1 MNRERWYAKD
11 LEDVEQTLDSNLE
24 TGLAKNEAEKRLE
37 KYGKN
42 DLKEKKKEGLLK
54 KFINQFKDFMVII
67 LIIAAAISG
76 VLGEVT
82 DTIIIFII
90 VFLNAILGLVQ
101 ENKAEKSLEAL
112 KSMST
117 PNSKVLRDGSIMEV
131 KSYNIVPGDIVLLE
145 AGDYV
150 PADGRIIEKASLQVE
165 ESALTGESLP
175 VNKTVDTL
183 ADKKIVIGDRK
194 NMVFSGSV
202 VTHGRGKFIVTS
214 TGMNTEIGKIATM
227 LESQEKGDTPLQRKL
242 AELGKKLGIIA
253 LIICAIIFL
262 VGFFQGRP
270 IFDMFMISVSLA
282 VAAIPEGLPAIVT
295 IVLSLGVQ
303 RMIKKNA
310 IIRRL
315 PAVETL
321 GTASIICSDK
331 TGTLTQNKMTV
342 TKAYTYDRLID
353 VDEIDINDNED
364 RMLVYTGV
372 LCNDASI
379 EENDGEKKT
388 IGDPT
393 EIALVALGYEKEQFK
408 KTLES
413 EFKRVEEIPFDSD
426 RKMMSTIHE
435 VDGGYRVFTKGAIDV
450 LINRCNKILINDN
463 VESLNEE
470 KKSEILEENKNLA
483 KEGLRVLAL
492 AYKDISDIPNEVSS
506 KNIENDLVFIGMTAM
521 IDPPRETVKG
531 AVERCKT
538 SGIRPIMI
546 TGDYK
551 ITAISIAKELGI
563 IQSEEESIDGEAL
576 EDMTDDELKENIEKY
591 SVYARVSPEHKVRIV
606 KAWQDK
612 GKIVAMTGDG
622 VNDAPSL
629 KRSDIGCAMGITG
642 TDVSKEA
649 SDMILTDDN
658 FSTIVSAVEE
668 GRVIYDNIRKSIHYL
683 LSCNIGEIVALLTAL
698 LFNLPAPLIPI
709 HILWINLV
717 TDSFPALSLGVD
729 PGEKDIMERKP
740 RKPRESIFAHG
751 LGLSIVIRGIMIGIV
766 SFSAFNVGL
775 NEDIITG
782 RTMAF
787 LVLSISQFANSLS
800 VRSLDKNIFKIG
812 ILSNKYLLM
821 SISLSGVLMLS
832 VTLVPFLQ
840 NIFELGNLSLEQWL
854 MVVGFSII
862 PFSVA
867 EIYKTIRNRM
877 RK

>member
-24 TGLAKNEAEKRLE
+24 TGLAKNKAKKRLE

-342 TKAYTYDRLID
+342 TKAYTYDKLID
-353 VDEIDINDNED
+353 VDEIDINDNEY

-393 EIALVALGYEKEQFK
+393 EIALVALGYEKEQLK

-821 SISLSGVLMLS
+821 AISLSGVLMLS